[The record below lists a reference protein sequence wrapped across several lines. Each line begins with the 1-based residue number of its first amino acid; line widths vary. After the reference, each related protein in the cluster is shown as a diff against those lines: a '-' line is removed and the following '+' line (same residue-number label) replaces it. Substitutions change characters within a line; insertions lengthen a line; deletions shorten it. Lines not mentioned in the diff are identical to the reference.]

1 MRNVLVLLFA
11 ALQTLAAATYDA
23 DPTAAEELRAR
34 DGLGNVLAKAAA
46 GKPVRIAY
54 LGGSITAAAGWRPKS
69 LAWFQSQ
76 FPQASFSEINAAIS
90 GTGSDYGAC
99 RVQLDVLDHKPDLV
113 FLECRVNG
121 GGGFEKQSVEGI
133 VRRIWTSDPSIDI
146 CFIYTIS
153 QWMLKDI
160 QAGKA
165 PAFGAVME
173 GIANHYGIPSIDF
186 GVEIARRE
194 KAGELI
200 FKAAQPIPGTLVFS
214 QDGTHPGDAG
224 YEVYRDVLARSV
236 LAMKDVGTAR
246 PHALPAPLVPHPWE
260 VATLLPI
267 SQATLSAEWTAVDM
281 AKDPVLSAD
290 LGRTRGMLREARRC
304 DTVGATLTVHFDGT
318 ALGISDVPATEP
330 IVIEAIIDGQQKL
343 TRSATEHPRKYA
355 RFWYTPE
362 LRPGPHTVT
371 YTITALPPGTACY
384 LGQLLVVG
392 IPAVAAS
399 AGAGGK

>member
-1 MRNVLVLLFA
+1 
-11 ALQTLAAATYDA
+11 
-23 DPTAAEELRAR
+23 
-34 DGLGNVLAKAAA
+34 
-46 GKPVRIAY
+46 
-54 LGGSITAAAGWRPKS
+54 
-69 LAWFQSQ
+69 
-76 FPQASFSEINAAIS
+76 
-90 GTGSDYGAC
+90 
-99 RVQLDVLDHKPDLV
+99 
-113 FLECRVNG
+113 
-121 GGGFEKQSVEGI
+121 
-133 VRRIWTSDPSIDI
+133 
-146 CFIYTIS
+146 
-153 QWMLKDI
+153 
-160 QAGKA
+160 
-165 PAFGAVME
+165 
-173 GIANHYGIPSIDF
+173 
-186 GVEIARRE
+186 
-194 KAGELI
+194 
-200 FKAAQPIPGTLVFS
+200 
-214 QDGTHPGDAG
+214 
-224 YEVYRDVLARSV
+224 
-236 LAMKDVGTAR
+236 
-246 PHALPAPLVPHPWE
+246 